1 MTREEIVYKLFGEPQ
16 EEKIRLYKPEIEEHL
31 SKQTEK
37 VTINVR
43 EVELE
48 DPLKKTQDPTYLDD
62 ELLKFTDT
70 GISILHATPKV
81 TEKLRQYIPR
91 TVKELTIPSTFL
103 GDLSF
108 LQEFPNLET
117 LNISDY
123 STFEPEEVEY
133 IANNT
138 KIKNMTLRSSGTISG
153 LKCREGCNVLDA
165 GSMIAQYKNLTMYYK
180 SYNGKWGRYLKVYT
194 SDYSSKSLKTLESLY
209 EGIKPHLPQLN
220 GVTMTKD
227 KEASI
232 YDDFEV
238 TIEDNRIK
246 GLTIRNVSPE
256 EASRVYKGI
265 YSKENIDKTII
276 NLDNKT
282 YDDIY
287 HLKQMSDTTEFIVR
301 YHNIDE
307 HYNDATYEEFNN
319 MRATIDYYKELIET
333 SDLSPVEK
341 VAYVY
346 DILKTMRYKENEEDK
361 SRSRNIHAIV
371 TDGNIVCVG
380 YAAFAKQLLNELG
393 IKCLNVGV
401 TCKAQD
407 GQDGGHARNIVR
419 VDDDKYNIHGIFALD
434 ITWDNDK
441 EVSIIE
447 ENGEKTIVSRPDE
460 ETKKKVVE
468 QYDSLVLY
476 RHFLIPMETYEQR
489 YPEEEN
495 PAIYEAYRDG
505 KAKKLTQQAR
515 KLARGEIT
523 RTNISDL
530 YVFDQHSHLFSP
542 EEGAL
547 TVERYFSE
555 PKPTLETFEQILGN
569 VRQAQGYTK
578 DETKEEVSRVVE
590 LHQMLR
596 NQNPDSPDNFFKPTT
611 K

>member
-1 MTREEIVYKLFGEPQ
+1 MTREEMVQRLFGEPQ
-16 EEKIRLYKPEIEEHL
+16 EKKISLYTSEIEEHL
-31 SKQTEK
+31 SKQTDK

-62 ELLKFTDT
+62 ELLKFTET
-70 GISILHATPKV
+70 GISILHATPNA
-81 TEKLRQYIPR
+81 TEIIRKYIPR

-103 GDLSF
+103 EDLSF

-123 STFEPEEVEY
+123 STFEPEEIEY

-138 KIKNMTLRSSGTISG
+138 KIKNMTFRSSGTISG
-153 LKCREGCNVLDA
+153 LKCKEGCNVLDA

-194 SDYSSKSLKTLESLY
+194 SDYSSKNIKTLEALY
-209 EGIKPHLPQLN
+209 EGIKPHLTQLN
-220 GVTMTKD
+220 GVSMTKD

-232 YDDFEV
+232 YEDFEV
-238 TIEDNRIK
+238 TFEDNRIK

-256 EASRVYKGI
+256 EAARVYKGI

-282 YDDIY
+282 YEDIY
-287 HLKQMSDTTEFIVR
+287 HLKQMSDTTELVVR

-307 HYNDATYEEFNN
+307 HYNDATYEEFLN
-319 MRATIDYYKELIET
+319 MRSTIDYYKELIET

-346 DILKTMRYKENEEDK
+346 DILKTMRYQENHEDK

-401 TCKAQD
+401 TCKAQE
-407 GQDGGHARNIVR
+407 GSDGGHARNIVR

-434 ITWDNDK
+434 ITWDSDK
-441 EVSIIE
+441 EVSVIE
-447 ENGEKTIVSRPDE
+447 EEGKTTVVARPDE
-460 ETKKKVVE
+460 EMKKKVVDK
-468 QYDSLVLY
+468 YDSLILY
-476 RHFLIPMETYEQR
+476 RHFLIPMQTYEER
-489 YPEEEN
+489 YPEEEH

-515 KLARGEIT
+515 KLSRGEIK

-542 EEGAL
+542 EEGSL
-547 TVERYFSE
+547 TVERYFNE
-555 PKPTLETFEQILGN
+555 PKPTLETFEQILSN
-569 VRQAQGYTK
+569 VRQAEGYK
-578 DETKEEVSRVVE
+578 IEEANKEVDRVVQ
-590 LHQMLR
+590 LHHMLKE
-596 NQNPDSPDNFFKPTT
+596 QNPDGQDHFFKSTT